1 MDTVWLRDFLIDVP
15 VCAETESLL
24 QVWQTFLQ
32 TSCTQIVVT
41 DRLRVALGVLNLH
54 RFMPYVAQNI
64 AQNVTQNPDGD
75 RMSLESLINQI
86 GVNQISAEGQ
96 SLLEPIASLPIASTL
111 QQFQPYLDTASQQNW
126 VLVDAQGQYAGLLDR
141 LAVLQRLIADRLVVR
156 PSLADGRIDFSSVPL
171 LDPLVDLLERLPIP
185 LMLQTSTGRIITQN
199 WVWRRQV
206 GELQDPGQIRQE
218 AARLL
223 ETIAPVEYHSAVNG
237 RYPAAEAVA
246 QRVNGSELPGFY
258 PGSWDHSP
266 SEGSRYDGA
275 CRLSAEPGAC
285 VCTCPMKNGQD
296 RIWQFVKISM
306 GTVPSALDASL
317 LNVSSEMLLR
327 RMSSLEMPSLFK
339 LATLNFHPDPE
350 WRSLI
355 QTESLW
361 LVLAQ
366 DTTEQHQVAKEL
378 TAKNADLVQLNR
390 LKDEF
395 LACVSHE
402 LKTPLTA
409 ILGLSSLLKDKMLG
423 ELNDRQSRYAQ
434 LIHQSSRHLVLIV
447 NNILDLAQIETNQL
461 SLNLQPVEIETVCVR
476 AYNQAQQIYR
486 VDAVGKADA
495 SGKAEGDRSASQSDL
510 EIEFNLE
517 IQPGLERLVADEMRL
532 RQMLTNLLSN
542 AIKFTESGDVGLRV
556 EAWEGWIAFTV
567 WDTGIGIPAD
577 KQHLIFQKFQQLENP
592 LTRRFDGTGLGLVL
606 TQRLARMHGGDVTF
620 ISQVGRGSEF
630 TLLLPPCPPQM
641 RSHSSEPVQLGAR
654 SAERH
659 LDRSFE
665 EIPAQ
670 LTTTSKNHLVL
681 IVEAVPQAIENL
693 THRLTDLGYRVAI
706 ARSGTEALEKARR
719 LQPCAIFLNPIL
731 PLLSGWDLLTL
742 LKADDTTRQIPTVV
756 TAIRLEKSLA
766 YRNGADGFLSLPVQA
781 IALEHCLERS
791 IRSQEAKAPKSL
803 TVLHL
808 REQTSN
814 GAATSSLTQLLHPY
828 PYRVLEVDD
837 LDQADLLARVWK
849 PDVMLID
856 GSLANPLASMKQLSQ
871 SAFLAALPLVTLT
884 PEITQAANQVAGLA
898 VFPCFTTAQPEA
910 AIAPA
915 ESHPMSWVG
924 GSMSHHSQDST
935 LLQVIQIAAGIQ
947 WKPNILVADFST
959 LEADWLE
966 LDGENDTSDRPHPSG
981 LQALAQYLSTAG
993 FRSTIGSSWRSILR
1007 QLQHQSADLLL
1018 FYVHTVEPH
1027 PLLTKIVQ
1035 DLQQLDLKPPILI
1048 WHCNAYP
1055 IYDSEAA
1062 EEFNGRWGAIATQ
1075 ILPPCVAMVDLLAE
1089 INHVLAKQEAAQ
1101 VKCEKRQ
1108 K

>member
-1 MDTVWLRDFLIDVP
+1 MDTVLLRDFLVDVP

-24 QVWQTFLQ
+24 QIWQTFLQ
-32 TSCTQIVVT
+32 ASCSQIVVT
-41 DRLRVALGVLNLH
+41 DRLRVPLGVLNLH
-54 RFMPYVAQNI
+54 RFMPYISQNS
-64 AQNVTQNPDGD
+64 DGD
-75 RMSLESLINQI
+75 RMSLATLINQI
-86 GVNQISAEGQ
+86 GANQIGAEGQ
-96 SLLEPIASLPIASTL
+96 SLLEAIASLPIALTL
-111 QQFQPYLDTASQQNW
+111 QQVQPYLDIAAQQHW
-126 VLVDAQGQYAGLLDR
+126 VLVDVQGQYAGLIDR
-141 LAVLQRLIADRLVVR
+141 LALLQRLIADRLILQPALPNVC
-156 PSLADGRIDFSSVPL
+156 SDFSSVPL

-246 QRVNGSELPGFY
+246 QQVDGSELPGFY
-258 PGSWDHSP
+258 PSSWDHAGSLL
-266 SEGSRYDGA
+266 EGSRYDGA

-306 GTVPSALDASL
+306 GTVPSAMDASL
-317 LNVSSEMLLR
+317 LNIPSETPLR
-327 RMSSLEMPSLFK
+327 SMSSLEMPSLFK

-366 DTTEQHQVAKEL
+366 DMTEQHQVAKEL

-423 ELNDRQSRYAQ
+423 ELNDRQSHYAQ

-447 NNILDLAQIETNQL
+447 NNILDLTQIETGQLDL
-461 SLNLQPVEIETVCVR
+461 SLHPVEIETVCVR
-476 AYNQAQQIYR
+476 AYSQAQQIHR
-486 VDAVGKADA
+486 VEASGKAKA
-495 SGKAEGDRSASQSDL
+495 VGKAEGDRSAPP
-510 EIEFNLE
+510 FNLE

-542 AIKFTESGDVGLRV
+542 AIKFTEAGDIGLRV

-641 RSHSSEPVQLGAR
+641 RSHSSESIQSGDRA
-654 SAERH
+654 AERH

-665 EIPAQ
+665 ETPAQ

-681 IVEAVPQAIENL
+681 IVEAAPQAIENL
-693 THRLTDLGYRVAI
+693 THHLTDLGYRVAI

-756 TAIRLEKSLA
+756 TAIRLEKNLA

-781 IALEHCLERS
+781 IALEHCLERT

-803 TVLHL
+803 TILHL
-808 REQTSN
+808 REQTFN
-814 GAATSSLTQLLHPY
+814 GAVTSSLTQLLHPH

-856 GSLANPLASMKQLSQ
+856 GSPANPLALMNQLSQ

-898 VFPCFTTAQPEA
+898 VFPCFTTAQSGV
-910 AIAPA
+910 AIAPE

-924 GSMSHHSQDST
+924 NSMSHHSQDST
-935 LLQVIQIAAGIQ
+935 LLQVIQIAAGFQ
-947 WKPNILVADFST
+947 WQPNILVADFST

-966 LDGENDTSDRPHPSG
+966 LDGENDTSDRSHPSG

-1018 FYVHTVEPH
+1018 FYVHTTEPH
-1027 PLLTKIVQ
+1027 PLFIRISQ
-1035 DLQQLDLKPPILI
+1035 DLQQIDIKPPILI

-1055 IYDSEAA
+1055 AHDSKAAA
-1062 EEFNGRWGAIATQ
+1062 EFNARWGTIATQ
-1075 ILPPCVAMVDLLAE
+1075 VLPPCVAMVDLLAE
-1089 INHVLAKQEAAQ
+1089 INHVLVKQETAQ
-1101 VKCEKRQ
+1101 VEREKRQ